1 MKTVIGCSVGLVS
14 LSLLLVSCSP
24 KGWAMDYG
32 KPAAQFEE
40 GDVAVKG
47 KGFVGKKVTVKGI
60 VEKVDLT
67 DPQAAWVH
75 LSGGVRCNLGD
86 FRAMAGGMKAG
97 EEVYMDGILKN
108 CEEGDVVLDPAISR
122 DPKADFD
129 PVD

>member
-97 EEVYMDGILKN
+97 EEVYMDGFLKS
-108 CEEGDVVLDPAISR
+108 CEEANVVLDPAMSR
-122 DPKADFD
+122 DPTAKFD
-129 PVD
+129 PLD